1 MNNIKNAYTCLTHY
15 VSKLHYLIMLSCGL
29 MPCAA
34 FSDTW
39 GQETVNDVTVAH
51 SQTLNYRPTISFCIE
66 RDETTGN
73 FQAFNANQA
82 RFNRVWMDQNSAKQ
96 GSDATKALLK
106 MGLKALYKSFHDRSD
121 GAKRYL
127 PDEEGRLAESNFEG
141 YKTDYSVH
149 VRSDSLTLGFAVAF

>member
-1 MNNIKNAYTCLTHY
+1 MNNIKNAYACLTHC
-15 VSKLHYLIMLSCGL
+15 VSKLHYLILLSCGL

-39 GQETVNDVTVAH
+39 GRESVNDI
-51 SQTLNYRPTISFCIE
+51 TLPLNQKLSYQPTISFCIE
-66 RDETTGN
+66 RDEATGN
-73 FQAFNANQA
+73 FQAFNANEA

-96 GSDATKALLK
+96 GNDATKALLK

-127 PDEEGRLAESNFEG
+127 PDEEGRVAVSNFDG

-149 VRSDSLTLGFAVAF
+149 VRSDSLTLGIALAF